1 MGASIL
7 PSTVGAVRTSNMQGE
22 GKQPPKRHL
31 EFYPSITSKRSLAS
45 TF

>member
-1 MGASIL
+1 MGVSIL
-7 PSTVGAVRTSNMQGE
+7 PLTVGIVSSSNMQGE

-31 EFYPSITSKRSLAS
+31 EFYPSITSNRSLAS